1 MSARRAP
8 ARGFTIPDLT
18 VAIVIIMLMVS
29 LLLPAVQAA
38 RESARRLQCQHHL
51 TQIGIALMNY
61 QHVHRVLPPGS
72 VSTTQ
77 PVTWLQPPDGLGWM
91 AQILPQMGEENTWLQ
106 LDATD
111 PFRSFGAIEAAEA
124 ASVGMQV
131 TSSATEDGS
140 GTDMA
145 ARTSRLWKL
154 IPRFNFLLCPSQNVS
169 RIYGVSLYAGC
180 HHSTEQPISERGDGL
195 FSVNSSES
203 LEDIPDGRSA
213 TLLAGELSPNLPGHG
228 WIFGDRSS
236 LRNGGKL
243 EDAPKSARMIDFS
256 QLAAEEISEE
266 GRAQLQL
273 QSQEVGT
280 FGSLHPWQVNF
291 LFADG
296 SVRALS
302 KKIDPALF
310 SSLISRAD
318 GSPLSDEG
326 F

>member
-1 MSARRAP
+1 MVVQQRCWLVNYRRTCLGMA
-8 ARGFTIPDLT
+8 GF
-18 VAIVIIMLMVS
+18 
-29 LLLPAVQAA
+29 
-38 RESARRLQCQHHL
+38 
-51 TQIGIALMNY
+51 
-61 QHVHRVLPPGS
+61 
-72 VSTTQ
+72 
-77 PVTWLQPPDGLGWM
+77 
-91 AQILPQMGEENTWLQ
+91 
-106 LDATD
+106 
-111 PFRSFGAIEAAEA
+111 
-124 ASVGMQV
+124 
-131 TSSATEDGS
+131 SATAVRCE
-140 GTDMA
+140 T
-145 ARTSRLWKL
+145 
-154 IPRFNFLLCPSQNVS
+154 V
-169 RIYGVSLYAGC
+169 
-180 HHSTEQPISERGDGL
+180 E
-195 FSVNSSES
+195 
-203 LEDIPDGRSA
+203 
-213 TLLAGELSPNLPGHG
+213 
-228 WIFGDRSS
+228 
-236 LRNGGKL
+236 KL

>member
-8 ARGFTIPDLT
+8 CRGFTILDLT
-18 VAIVIIMLMVS
+18 VAIVIIMIMVS

-38 RESARRLQCQHHL
+38 RENARRLECQHNL
-51 TQIGIALMNY
+51 TQIGIALMSY

-77 PVTWLQPPDGLGWM
+77 PVTWLQPPDGLGWI

-111 PFRSFGAIEAAEA
+111 PFRSFGAIEAASA
-124 ASVGMQV
+124 GMQV
-131 TSSATEDGS
+131 TSSAVEG
-140 GTDMA
+140 GAGADMA
-145 ARTSRLWKL
+145 ARTSRLRKL
-154 IPRFNFLLCPSQNVS
+154 IPRLDFLICPSQSINQP
-169 RIYGVSLYAGC
+169 YGVSLYAGC
-180 HHSTEQPISERGDGL
+180 HHSVEQAISDSGDGM

-213 TLLAGELSPNLPGHG
+213 TLLVGEFSPTLPGHG

-236 LRNGGKL
+236 LRNGGNFG
-243 EDAPKSARMIDFS
+243 DAPKAARVIDFS

-266 GRAQLQL
+266 VRSQLQL
-273 QSQEVGT
+273 QSAEVGT
-280 FGSLHPWQVNF
+280 FGSMHAWQVNF

-310 SSLISRAD
+310 SSLIARAD